1 MSDKYIIEANEKEAR
16 FISSY
21 LACIDWTQG
30 YDSAGTELDEDCK
43 REAIIDCMAFMSR
56 AWAYLSDEVIE
67 QAGHD
72 FWLSRN
78 GHGAG
83 FWDRDPPE
91 YGNEYNLGRLQG
103 FAESFGEYH
112 AFDETGTCLYP

>member
-1 MSDKYIIEANEKEAR
+1 MSEYTITANEKETR
-16 FISSY
+16 FIDSY
-21 LACIDWTQG
+21 ITAIKFTQG
-30 YDSAGTELDEDCK
+30 FDTAGTELDADCLH
-43 REAIIDCMAFMSR
+43 ESIIDCMAFMSR

-91 YGNEYNLGRLQG
+91 YGHEHNLGRLQG
-103 FAESFGEYH
+103 IAESFGEYH
-112 AFDETGTCLYP
+112 AFDETGTHQYN